1 LLAVAGCTIGS
12 THPSGAHT
20 WDEFL
25 SLICS

>member
-12 THPSGAHT
+12 THPRVPNT